1 MQNVARNG
9 SRTEKEPEGASL
21 DEVIRK
27 KCREGGKMSRMGMFS
42 VRFVGGNGFLSDPL
56 PGMDSDPLPGMIS
69 DPLPGMDSDP
79 LPGMIS
85 DPLPG

>member
-1 MQNVARNG
+1 MQNVPSDG
-9 SRTEKEPEGASL
+9 SRSKTGVSL
-21 DEVIRK
+21 ERMYGK
-27 KCREGGKMSRMGMFS
+27 NWGEGGKMSRMGMFS